1 MFFDAQ
7 EVCVIIV
14 SDNLMC
20 FYMPLLIYSESVKNA
35 ELMQRLSLVPK
46 LLFVLH
52 DDSVTDSTA
61 HTIASVLSV
70 LLSNTSERKNLL
82 RYDTTQSV
90 TTHRDCSCALLTT
103 YYPRVRSLWEN
114 LQLIGEVSTAR
125 LRFEIFP

>member
-1 MFFDAQ
+1 M
-7 EVCVIIV
+7 
-14 SDNLMC
+14 
-20 FYMPLLIYSESVKNA
+20 LIYFVFNFTLLTNSESVKNA

-82 RYDTTQSV
+82 RYETNV
-90 TTHRDCSCALLTT
+90 TTLHDCRYSLYWQYLVIIRLIQALLHI
-103 YYPRVRSLWEN
+103 RFSLDWS
-114 LQLIGEVSTAR
+114 L
-125 LRFEIFP
+125 

>member
-1 MFFDAQ
+1 MSLTDLKHFFD
-7 EVCVIIV
+7 
-14 SDNLMC
+14 NLLG
-20 FYMPLLIYSESVKNA
+20 FHFTLLINSESVKNA

-82 RYDTTQSV
+82 RYDTIE
-90 TTHRDCSCALLTT
+90 L
-103 YYPRVRSLWEN
+103 
-114 LQLIGEVSTAR
+114 
-125 LRFEIFP
+125 

>member
-1 MFFDAQ
+1 MKTIGFSDAR
-7 EVCVIIV
+7 VACAIVV
-14 SDNLMC
+14 SDNLLC
-20 FYMPLLIYSESVKNA
+20 FCITFLINSESVKNA

-82 RYDTTQSV
+82 RYDTTV
-90 TTHRDCSCALLTT
+90 TTYRDSYHAL
-103 YYPRVRSLWEN
+103 Y
-114 LQLIGEVSTAR
+114 
-125 LRFEIFP
+125 